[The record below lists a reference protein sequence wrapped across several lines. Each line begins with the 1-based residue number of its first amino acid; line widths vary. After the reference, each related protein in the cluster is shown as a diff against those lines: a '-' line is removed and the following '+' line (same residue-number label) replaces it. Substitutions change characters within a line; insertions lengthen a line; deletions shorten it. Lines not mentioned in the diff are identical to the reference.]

1 MTGQPPMGASP
12 VSVPSGNPGDMAM
25 AMSEV
30 RQALE
35 ILTRNLPK
43 LQIGSDPYKAVLD
56 TIKKLSGT
64 FPASQADP
72 GVQKTTLAGLA
83 KDADSSIMMQS
94 LMRSMGQ
101 GGGAPSMGAGQA
113 AGATA

>member
-1 MTGQPPMGASP
+1 MGASP

-30 RQALE
+30 HNALQ

-56 TIKKLSGT
+56 TIKKLSTT

-72 GVQKTTLAGLA
+72 GAQKTTLAGLQE
-83 KDADSSIMMQS
+83 DASKSSMMQS
-94 LMRSMGQ
+94 LMRSMGAQ
-101 GGGAPSMGAGQA
+101 GAPAAGGGAT
-113 AGATA
+113 AGAPG

>member
-30 RQALE
+30 HQALQ
-35 ILTRNLPK
+35 ILTKNLPK

-56 TIKKLSGT
+56 TIKKLSST

-83 KDADSSIMMQS
+83 QDASQSTMMQS

-101 GGGAPSMGAGQA
+101 GGGVGAAGGGMA
-113 AGATA
+113 AGAPQ